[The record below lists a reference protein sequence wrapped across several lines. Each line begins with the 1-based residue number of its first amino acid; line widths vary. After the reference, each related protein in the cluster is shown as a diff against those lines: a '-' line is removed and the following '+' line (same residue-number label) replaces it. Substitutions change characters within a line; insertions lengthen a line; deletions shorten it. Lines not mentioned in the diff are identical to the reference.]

1 MVEQLVKNIY
11 LIYYTFQVEKFF
23 SKNYLDKEEGLAR
36 LRAELTS
43 PSNGSTKT
51 SPNKTARAAA
61 TLLQRALRDKVFSVY
76 SQANE
81 VVRVLFKEFVP
92 DRWVIKFIIF

>member
-1 MVEQLVKNIY
+1 MHSVFN
-11 LIYYTFQVEKFF
+11 FQVEKFY

-36 LRAELTS
+36 LRSELTC
-43 PSNGSTKT
+43 PSNGSSKT

-61 TLLQRALRDKVFSVY
+61 LLLQRALRDKVFSVY

-81 VVRVLFKEFVP
+81 VVRTLFQEFVP
-92 DRWVIKFIIF
+92 DR

>member
-1 MVEQLVKNIY
+1 MPSIGYHFVKYQDISYIPNKQL
-11 LIYYTFQVEKFF
+11 LPQVEKFY

-61 TLLQRALRDKVFSVY
+61 LLLQRSLRDKVFSVY

-81 VVRVLFKEFVP
+81 VLKTLFLEFVP
-92 DRWVIKFIIF
+92 GR